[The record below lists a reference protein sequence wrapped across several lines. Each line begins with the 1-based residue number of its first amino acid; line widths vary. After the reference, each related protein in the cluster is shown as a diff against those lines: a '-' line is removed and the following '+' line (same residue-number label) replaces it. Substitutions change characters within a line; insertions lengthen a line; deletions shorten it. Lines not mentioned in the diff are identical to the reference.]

1 MEPPPE
7 LDGIGGVTHDSRFVE
22 PGFAFVAVPGF
33 RRDGVEFVPQA
44 VKRGASL
51 IVAER
56 PLPGAVV
63 HVVVVPDA
71 RAALAALACAVFGD
85 PSAGMAVYGV
95 TGTNGKT
102 TTSYA
107 LYSIL
112 RAAYGRERCGLMTT
126 AEVISGGGEREDE
139 RRPVVR
145 TTPEAVEVQ
154 GTLREMLDAGV
165 EHAVVEVSSH
175 GVALKRVAGTSFRCA
190 LFTNLTRDHL
200 DLHGSMEEYYR
211 AKRELFR
218 WVPPKGPKLANADDP
233 YGRRLAWEMQGVET
247 FGVVEGADYRVEDAR
262 PTRGGTTFWLR
273 HPGGVFEVESPLL
286 GGYNVENVA
295 GAIALALASGVGEEA
310 VAQGIKGMGQVPG
323 RFERVVSPEDFG
335 FEVIVDYAHTDV
347 ALGAALKVARG
358 VAESTAE
365 KRSPEHTPG
374 RIICVFGA
382 AGDRDVAKRPL
393 MGRVAAGLAES
404 SVVTTDDAYTE
415 DPEKIACEVKAGF
428 GGGPG
433 LYEVVLDRRA
443 AIKKAL
449 EMARPG
455 DVVLV
460 AGKGHERVQHL
471 PGGDLPFHDAS
482 VIRELLGELEEK
494 GG

>member
-1 MEPPPE
+1 MGTEPPPE
-7 LDGIGGVTHDSRFVE
+7 VDGIGGVTHDSRLVE

-63 HVVVVPDA
+63 PVVVVPDA
-71 RAALAALACAVFGD
+71 RAALAALARAVFGN
-85 PSAGMAVYGV
+85 PSAEMSVYGV

-112 RAAYGRERCGLMTT
+112 RVAYGRERCGLMTT

-175 GVALKRVAGTSFRCA
+175 GVALKRVAGTSFRGA

-211 AKRELFR
+211 VKRELFR
-218 WVPPKGPKLANADDP
+218 WVPPEGPKLANADDP
-233 YGRRLAWEMQGVET
+233 YGRRLAREIQGVET
-247 FGVVEGADYRVEDAR
+247 FGVAEGADYHVEDAR
-262 PTRGGTTFWLR
+262 PVRGGTTFRLR

-295 GAIALALASGVGEEA
+295 GAIALALAAGVEEEF
-310 VAQGIKGMGQVPG
+310 VARGIKGMGQAPG
-323 RFERVVSPEDFG
+323 RFERVVSSEDFG

-347 ALGAALKVARG
+347 ALEAALKVARG
-358 VAESTAE
+358 VAESTDE
-365 KRSPEHTPG
+365 KRSPG
-374 RIICVFGA
+374 RVVCVFGA

-415 DPEKIACEVKAGF
+415 DPEKIAYEVAAGF
-428 GGGPG
+428 GSGPG
-433 LYEVVLDRRA
+433 LCEVVLDRRA

-449 EMARPG
+449 KMARPG

-482 VIRELLGELEEK
+482 VIRELLDELEEN